1 MLSIMQGSVIKRI
14 NQSTGLFSD
23 VFDSLE
29 LF

>member
-1 MLSIMQGSVIKRI
+1 MLSIMQGSAIKRI
-14 NQSTGLFSD
+14 NQSTEFFSD

>member
-1 MLSIMQGSVIKRI
+1 MLSIMQGSAIKQI
-14 NQSTGLFSD
+14 NQSTGFFSD